1 MSAPSSSSVSASDAS
16 AEDPARMHRL
26 DPAMLDLI
34 LRYVTERLEMPEA
47 PVDGLGDREAMREA
61 MSGLI
66 GDGPRDAQEV
76 LDVYVDHLADTVLSA
91 DSPRFFA
98 FIPAAPTKASLLFD
112 MVVSAA
118 SLQGCS
124 WLEAAGAVMA
134 ENSALRVMA
143 DAASLPESAGGT
155 FVSGGSAGNLSALVV
170 ARDTAARRG
179 LTPQV
184 PHVLVSDQ
192 SHSSIAN
199 ALRITGMRPLI
210 VPTGDGRLT
219 EEAIERT
226 LATFPEAAANLV
238 AVVATA
244 GTTNAGI
251 VDDIAAAAR
260 VAHDRRLWLHVD
272 GAYGGAG
279 LLVPR
284 LRGLYAGI
292 EQADSIVM
300 DPHKWWFAPFDSA
313 ALIYRDPHLAREV
326 HTQDASY
333 LDVIHGGDD
342 LNPSDLAFHLTRRA
356 RGMAL
361 WFSMAVNGLD
371 AYRDAVDAGVHLA
384 QYAARRIRDMVD
396 VELIRDPELSIV
408 LFRRRGWES
417 IDYER
422 WSQRLL
428 SRQTAFVASS
438 SWYGEPVGRLVF
450 LHPATTHRMVDEVL
464 ESLTEKPSTDRSLLD

>member
-1 MSAPSSSSVSASDAS
+1 MSAPTS
-16 AEDPARMHRL
+16 DPARMHAL
-26 DPAMLDLI
+26 DPGMLDLI
-34 LRYVTERLEMPEA
+34 LGYVTQRLELTEA
-47 PVDGLGDREAMREA
+47 PVDGLGDRAAMHEA

-66 GDGPRDAQEV
+66 GDGPREAKEV
-76 LDVYVDHLADTVLSA
+76 LDVYVDYLADTVLSA

-112 MVVSAA
+112 MVVSAS

-134 ENSALRVMA
+134 ENAALQVMI
-143 DAASLPESAGGT
+143 DAASLPTGAGGT

-170 ARDTAARRG
+170 ARETAAQRG
-179 LTPQV
+179 ASTDV
-184 PHVLVSDQ
+184 PYVLVSDQ

-199 ALRITGMRPLI
+199 ALRITGMKPLI
-210 VPTGDGRLT
+210 AHTSDGRLT
-219 EEAIERT
+219 GDAISRA
-226 LATFPEAAANLV
+226 LQQNPGAAANLV

-251 VDDIAAAAR
+251 VDDIAAAAH
-260 VAHDRRLWLHVD
+260 VAEQHRLWLHVD

-284 LRGLYAGI
+284 LRPLYAGI
-292 EQADSIVM
+292 ERADSLVM

-313 ALIYRDPHLAREV
+313 ALIYRNPRLARAV

-361 WFSMAVNGLD
+361 WFSLAVNGLD
-371 AYRDAVDAGVHLA
+371 AYRDAVDAGVRLA
-384 QYAARRIRDMVD
+384 EYAAMRIEGLQD
-396 VELIRDPELSIV
+396 VELVRHPELSIV
-408 LFRRRGWES
+408 LFRRQGWSAE
-417 IDYER
+417 DYES
-422 WSQRLL
+422 WSRRLL
-428 SRQTAFVASS
+428 ARQTAFVASS
-438 SWYGEPVGRLVF
+438 SWYGQPVGRLAF
-450 LHPATTHRMVDEVL
+450 LHPATTTQMVDEVL
-464 ESLTEKPSTDRSLLD
+464 DSMVGSDV

>member
-1 MSAPSSSSVSASDAS
+1 
-16 AEDPARMHRL
+16 MHDL

-34 LRYVTERLEMPEA
+34 LDYVTERLELAEA
-47 PVDGLGDREAMREA
+47 PVDGLGDRAAMFEA

-66 GDGPRDAQEV
+66 GDGPRDAKEV

-134 ENSALRVMA
+134 ENAALRVMA
-143 DAASLPESAGGT
+143 DAAGLPDSAGGT

-170 ARDTAARRG
+170 ARDSAASRG
-179 LTPQV
+179 LRPEV

-199 ALRITGMRPLI
+199 ALRIMGMKPLI
-210 VPTGDGRLT
+210 AHTTDGRLT
-219 EEAIERT
+219 EEALVTALEQD
-226 LATFPEAAANLV
+226 ADAARNLV

-260 VAHDRRLWLHVD
+260 VAQARRLWLHVD

-284 LRGLYAGI
+284 LRALYKGI
-292 EQADSIVM
+292 EHADSIVM

-313 ALIYRDPHLAREV
+313 ALIYRNPHLARAV

-333 LDVIHGGDD
+333 LDVIHTGDD

-361 WFSMAVNGLD
+361 WFSLAVNGLD
-371 AYRDAVDAGVHLA
+371 AYRDAVDAGVQLA
-384 QYAARRIRDMVD
+384 QYAAGRIHESD
-396 VELIRDPELSIV
+396 ELELVHHPELSIV
-408 LFRRRGWES
+408 LFRRRGWELS
-417 IDYER
+417 DYER
-422 WSQRLL
+422 WSRRLL
-428 SRQTAFVASS
+428 TRQTAFVASS
-438 SWYGEPVGRLVF
+438 SWYGETVGRLAF
-450 LHPATTHRMVDEVL
+450 LHPATTRRMVDEVL
-464 ESLTEKPSTDRSLLD
+464 DSLMDEESTGEDSFD

>member
-1 MSAPSSSSVSASDAS
+1 MSAQSSTSSTTPSIK
-16 AEDPARMHRL
+16 DPARMHRL
-26 DPAMLDLI
+26 DPAMLELI
-34 LRYVTERLEMPEA
+34 LGYVTERLELAEA
-47 PVDGLGDREAMREA
+47 PVDGLGDRAAMHEAMA
-61 MSGLI
+61 GLI
-66 GDGPRDAQEV
+66 GDGPREATEV
-76 LDVYVDHLADTVLSA
+76 LDVYVDYLADTVLSA

-112 MVVSAA
+112 MVVSAS

-134 ENSALRVMA
+134 ENAALQVMA
-143 DAASLPESAGGT
+143 DAAGLPESAGGT

-170 ARDTAARRG
+170 ARDTASQRG
-179 LTPQV
+179 LSPKT

-210 VPTGDGRLT
+210 AHTTDGRLT
-219 EEAIERT
+219 GEAIERA
-226 LATFPEAAANLV
+226 LAKDPEAAANLV

-251 VDDIAAAAR
+251 VDDIAAAAN
-260 VAHDRRLWLHVD
+260 VAQQRDLWLHVD

-279 LLVPR
+279 MLVPR
-284 LRGLYAGI
+284 LRPLYDGI
-292 EQADSIVM
+292 EHADSLVM

-313 ALIYRDPHLAREV
+313 ALIYRDPYLARQV

-333 LDVIHGGDD
+333 LDVIHGNDD

-361 WFSMAVNGLD
+361 WFSLAVNGLD
-371 AYRDAVDAGVHLA
+371 AYRDAVDAGVRIA
-384 QYAARRIRDMVD
+384 EYAAGRIEAMDY
-396 VELIRDPELSIV
+396 VELVRHPELSIV
-408 LFRRRGWES
+408 LFRRENWTVA
-417 IDYER
+417 DYER
-422 WSQRLL
+422 WSQHLL
-428 SRQTAFVASS
+428 KQQTAFVTSS
-438 SWYGEPVGRLVF
+438 SWSGEPVGRLAF
-450 LHPATTHRMVDEVL
+450 LHPATTTEMVDEVL
-464 ESLTEKPSTDRSLLD
+464 DSLLRDY